1 VSAAVLLLVAVLMV
15 SRVPTFS
22 VKRLRIKPQLVVPT
36 FIAGIF
42 VTVLLITEVWLM
54 LSLIGLAYLGS
65 IPVSWVMAKRMERAA
80 RLEAGAGAAAKPA
93 EQPPHAPTEGSSSES
108 TGSEASPGNATGGER
123 GSVFR
128 IGDRGKQP

>member
-1 VSAAVLLLVAVLMV
+1 
-15 SRVPTFS
+15 VPTFS
-22 VKRLRIKPQLVVPT
+22 VKRLRIKPHLVVPT

-80 RLEAGAGAAAKPA
+80 RAETGPSAVATVAGSAEKAPRSPTGGSAAEP
-93 EQPPHAPTEGSSSES
+93 
-108 TGSEASPGNATGGER
+108 TGSETSAGNATSGDR

-128 IGDRGKQP
+128 LGDRGKQP